1 MTKYKEYLRKKGI
14 RLACDFPYMPY
25 DNGTQ
30 SIIDVWT
37 KCSDNNIVVFIEYSS
52 VLVCEII
59 DRNGKIKIKDDFEP
73 PCYYENDCFDEVDFE
88 CFERDIDLAYNYDTP
103 LYQ

>member
-52 VLVCEII
+52 LVVCEII
-59 DRNGKIKIKDDFEP
+59 DKKGKMKIEDYKQNYEENTFDEMDFER
-73 PCYYENDCFDEVDFE
+73 FG
-88 CFERDIDLAYNYDTP
+88 RDIDLAYNYDTP